1 MVCQHVLVNVRQ
13 TNHTPVMVGV
23 SVVVASSADVLNAS
37 TSSAKIFVA
46 DLMYVGN
53 SFRHRFAIPV
63 WKSKFYGAF
72 MLNHRVGSTPSTRRL
87 LDGVA
92 VCSPP
97 RSTEPGRPRRRR
109 DMT

>member
-46 DLMYVGN
+46 DLMY
-53 SFRHRFAIPV
+53 
-63 WKSKFYGAF
+63 
-72 MLNHRVGSTPSTRRL
+72 L
-87 LDGVA
+87 LRAHGGLFGG
-92 VCSPP
+92 C
-97 RSTEPGRPRRRR
+97 GLW
-109 DMT
+109 

>member
-1 MVCQHVLVNVRQ
+1 MICQHVLVNVRQ

-53 SFRHRFAIPV
+53 SLGHRFACVEI
-63 WKSKFYGAF
+63 KI
-72 MLNHRVGSTPSTRRL
+72 LLRVHAESSRR
-87 LDGVA
+87 
-92 VCSPP
+92 PP
-97 RSTEPGRPRRRR
+97 RHRR
-109 DMT
+109 DACSMAWRCRFLTARPSQDGRVIAKIMT